1 MDAILKQNDVFIY
14 AKSLKKEVNKDPSF
28 VIRRPDYKEKTH
40 AYLYGNRVYIEMFPW
55 DGFSYVT
62 FLIIDGIKIFT
73 PVDNY
78 DTMTGSLSIEKLV
91 AYLNQINAL
100 GVDSFL
106 ENYKKAMQEFK
117 EEMSAQAEKYE
128 ASLAMKEDDALR
140 KILMTIKNTLLQLSF
155 LILALSIYMPA
166 GLDNHVYTEAYEHV
180 INLYQ
185 E

>member
-1 MDAILKQNDVFIY
+1 MEAILKQNDVFIY
-14 AKSLKKEVNKDPSF
+14 AENLKDEVKNDPSF
-28 VIRRPDYKEKTH
+28 VIEYNSYEK
-40 AYLYGNRVYIEMFPW
+40 AYLYGNRVFI
-55 DGFSYVT
+55 DITSSYT
-62 FLIIDGIKIFT
+62 ITLTIDGILILT
-73 PVDNY
+73 PNTHYGSMVS
-78 DTMTGSLSIEKLV
+78 SLSIERLV

-100 GVDSFL
+100 GVDYFL
-106 ENYKKAMQEFK
+106 ENYKKVMQEFK

>member
-1 MDAILKQNDVFIY
+1 MEAILKQDNVFIY
-14 AKSLKKEVNKDPSF
+14 AKKLKNEVKNDPSF
-28 VIRRPDYKEKTH
+28 IIKTSSDISSS
-40 AYLYGNRVYIEMFPW
+40 AYLYGNRVYIECHR
-55 DGFSYVT
+55 YAYAELT
-62 FLIIDGIKIFT
+62 IDGIKILTTNQAAGELTFR
-73 PVDNY
+73 
-78 DTMTGSLSIEKLV
+78 LSFQKLV
-91 AYLNQINAL
+91 AYLNQINVL

-106 ENYKKAMQEFK
+106 KNYKKAMEEFK

>member
-1 MDAILKQNDVFIY
+1 MNAILKQNDVFIY
-14 AKSLKKEVNKDPSF
+14 AENLKDEVKNDPSF
-28 VIRRPDYKEKTH
+28 IIKTPRSGYAERTR
-40 AYLYGNRVYIEMFPW
+40 AYLYGNRVYIDCRGALYAEL
-55 DGFSYVT
+55 T
-62 FLIIDGIKIFT
+62 IDGIKILT
-73 PVDNY
+73 PTQN
-78 DTMTGSLSIEKLV
+78 TGELIFSLSLQKLV

>member
-1 MDAILKQNDVFIY
+1 MKAILKQNDVFIY
-14 AKSLKKEVNKDPSF
+14 AQNLKDEVKNDPSF
-28 VIRRPDYKEKTH
+28 VIEYDSYEE
-40 AYLYGNRVYIEMFPW
+40 AYLYGNRVLI
-55 DGFSYVT
+55 DITSSYT
-62 FLIIDGIKIFT
+62 ITLTIDGIKILT
-73 PVDNY
+73 PNQN
-78 DTMTGSLSIEKLV
+78 TGELTFSLSFEELV

-106 ENYKKAMQEFK
+106 ENYKKAMEEFK

-140 KILMTIKNTLLQLSF
+140 KILMTIKKTLLQLSF